1 MLCSDKPGH
10 HDFNLLKKLLLSDGS
25 ILRAKLPGRPTR
37 DCFISSIITISA
49 SFHIFFHVIGILYM
63 LMIGDSLSISTM
75 WQVLKMIQEIKE
87 SVLMEDPP
95 AGLS

>member
-1 MLCSDKPGH
+1 
-10 HDFNLLKKLLLSDGS
+10 
-25 ILRAKLPGRPTR
+25 
-37 DCFISSIITISA
+37 
-49 SFHIFFHVIGILYM
+49 M